1 LPEGIYGRYDDMLVI
16 RGENVYPS
24 AIEDVLRKVEGFG
37 GEFQIIVSR
46 TDHMDELLVQ
56 AEHAPTHSDG
66 KSIEQL
72 KIVMTEQLRNR
83 LGIRPTIELLP
94 QGLLPRTEF
103 KSRRIVD
110 NRDLYQQVIGGNRR
124 DK

>member
-1 LPEGIYGRYDDMLVI
+1 MLVI

-24 AIEDVLRKVEGFG
+24 AIEDVLRRVEGFG

-56 AEHAPTHSDG
+56 AEHAPIHSG
-66 KSIEQL
+66 AETIEQL
-72 KIVMTEQLRNR
+72 KTVMIEQLRTR
-83 LGIRPTIELLP
+83 LGIRSRVELLP
-94 QGLLPRTEF
+94 QGSLPRTEF

-110 NRDLYQQVIGGNRR
+110 NRDLYQKVVAANRQG
-124 DK
+124 K